1 MSCIFGCIV
10 YLDELVIT
18 GLGIRLRQ
26 GFVGGGIADR
36 I

>member
-1 MSCIFGCIV
+1 MSYILGCIV
-10 YLDELVIT
+10 FLDELVIT

-26 GFVGGGIADR
+26 GFRVGITGR

>member
-26 GFVGGGIADR
+26 GFAGGAIASR